1 MPTRKVPEA
10 PYLCGSEHKTDLV
23 GSMLASTTC
32 VQMYEI
38 IKKKSYVLTS
48 LAFYSALI
56 LMDSAVIKR

>member
-38 IKKKSYVLTS
+38 KKKSYVLTS